1 MNTKSCCPVFFDPRK
16 SWPTKLPIGPRLPA
30 LPNATNGLRGPGGY
44 SDVVLHEHEGKD
56 YAAVVFEYSDPSS
69 CEVKLAMVDTDLL
82 LPHATEGG
90 YTGGTAHH

>member
-1 MNTKSCCPVFFDPRK
+1 M
-16 SWPTKLPIGPRLPA
+16 
-30 LPNATNGLRGPGGY
+30 
-44 SDVVLHEHEGKD
+44 VLHEHEGKD